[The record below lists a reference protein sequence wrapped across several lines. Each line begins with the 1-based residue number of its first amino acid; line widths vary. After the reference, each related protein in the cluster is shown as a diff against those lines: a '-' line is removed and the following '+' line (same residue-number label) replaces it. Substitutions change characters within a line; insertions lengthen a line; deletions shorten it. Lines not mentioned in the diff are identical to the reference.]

1 MYGKPILIPQ
11 FERMTRHYPLKDTR
25 ADHPG
30 KTKRRGVCIYYHPK
44 IFVMQISSIVLSV
57 CLVGEIP
64 IGEKKDYVITLY
76 RSPSQNQ
83 DGF

>member
-1 MYGKPILIPQ
+1 
-11 FERMTRHYPLKDTR
+11 
-25 ADHPG
+25 
-30 KTKRRGVCIYYHPK
+30 
-44 IFVMQISSIVLSV
+44 MQISSIVLSV

-83 DGF
+83 DEF

>member
-11 FERMTRHYPLKDTR
+11 FERMTRHYPLNDTR

-30 KTKRRGVCIYYHPK
+30 KTKRRGVCIYYDPK

-57 CLVGEIP
+57 CLVSEIP